1 MIFTDTHTH
10 LYLDAFDEDRTHV
23 VEEAIRQ
30 DVRYILLPNIDS
42 KSMRPMLNLCDEFPE
57 NCFPMLGLHPTSVK
71 ENYKEELKTIGKKI
85 AERKFIAIGE
95 IGIDLYWDKTFRKQQ
110 EEAFRFQIDLAL
122 QHELPIVIHSR
133 ESFDEI
139 FSILEDYR
147 NTGIEGVFHC
157 FTGSFAQAQHA
168 IDLGFYISISG
179 IVSFHQAQNVRN
191 MASNVPLEWLLIETD
206 SPWLSPTPYRGKVNY
221 PGRVHRVAET
231 LAEIREE
238 SLQTIAQATYA
249 NAGKLFN
256 LENAVEREKDAYEL
270 DVHGKIKNTVVT

>member
-168 IDLGFYISISG
+168 IDLGFYLGIGGVLTFKNSG
-179 IVSFHQAQNVRN
+179 LDKIVEKVDLKH
-191 MASNVPLEWLLIETD
+191 LLLETD
-206 SPWLSPTPYRGKVNY
+206 SPFLAPVPFRGKRN
-221 PGRVHRVAET
+221 
-231 LAEIREE
+231 E
-238 SLQTIAQATYA
+238 SKYIQLI
-249 NAGKLFN
+249 AGKIATVKHMDKATVAHISTESAIKLF
-256 LENAVEREKDAYEL
+256 KFIDA
-270 DVHGKIKNTVVT
+270 